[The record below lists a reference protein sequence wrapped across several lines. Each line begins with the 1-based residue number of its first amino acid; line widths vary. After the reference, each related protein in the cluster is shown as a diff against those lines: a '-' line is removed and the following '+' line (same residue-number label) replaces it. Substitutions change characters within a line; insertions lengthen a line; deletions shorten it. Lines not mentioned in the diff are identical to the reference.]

1 MTFGGGDSPR
11 RVGNASNSDYGA
23 YSRDPKDEKYIN
35 LAVAAKADF
44 LVSRDK
50 DLLDLTTD
58 VSIEEKRFRQKSKLL
73 KVAEPIVFLRFCGK
87 KFRVVKREKIMSQET
102 QPIRIETGEEVA
114 FELMK
119 FIAEKENKQLA
130 PEEIRDYY
138 LDLFIE
144 CAAVVYDGE
153 RLADD

>member
-1 MTFGGGDSPR
+1 
-11 RVGNASNSDYGA
+11 
-23 YSRDPKDEKYIN
+23 
-35 LAVAAKADF
+35 
-44 LVSRDK
+44 
-50 DLLDLTTD
+50 
-58 VSIEEKRFRQKSKLL
+58 
-73 KVAEPIVFLRFCGK
+73 
-87 KFRVVKREKIMSQET
+87 MSQET

-144 CAAVVYDGE
+144 CAEAVYNGE
-153 RLADD
+153 RSAE